1 MEMTMA
7 QNLFAGGQKTGE
19 KRLTP
24 FGEKCREIR
33 KAKGMLLIDMAHVA
47 GVSPGFLSLV
57 ETGRKSIPERL
68 VPALVTNL
76 DLTSRQ
82 EQELVNAAALSAKEY
97 RIQIVENA
105 SPLDRRVALALET
118 GFAKMTPLKKESL
131 LKMLEEE

>member
-1 MEMTMA
+1 MA
-7 QNLFAGGQKTGE
+7 QNLIAGGQKTGG

-57 ETGRKSIPERL
+57 ETGRKPIPDRL
-68 VPALVTNL
+68 VSTLVANL
-76 DLTSRQ
+76 DLTPRQ
-82 EQELVNAAALSAKEY
+82 EKELTNSAALSAKEY
-97 RIQIVENA
+97 RIQMNENS
-105 SPLDRRVALALET
+105 SPLDRRLAQALET

-131 LKMLEEE
+131 LKLLEEE